1 LRRASKK
8 FWLLV
13 SLAAVVAASA
23 MQGGWGAGGPKRVN
37 ELTLAGARPG
47 RDRIQ
52 DADRAN
58 REYVHNYRREIDGR
72 SPSRAILRGESV
84 WFDICHYEQL
94 TISAGADG
102 MIESIEIGRLP
113 AAIDANCE
121 ANLQPNLW
129 VTGRGLRSRDRC
141 TRIEEIYGKA
151 ESRSPSVKGSDKLEL
166 YLYTFDWAGPDVPQ
180 VMEVSCDAATQT
192 VTEITLAASSL

>member
-13 SLAAVVAASA
+13 SAVVAIAA
-23 MQGGWGAGGPKRVN
+23 LTMQGGWGASGPKRVN
-37 ELTLAGARPG
+37 ELTLAG
-47 RDRIQ
+47 
-52 DADRAN
+52 
-58 REYVHNYRREIDGR
+58 
-72 SPSRAILRGESV
+72 
-84 WFDICHYEQL
+84 
-94 TISAGADG
+94 
-102 MIESIEIGRLP
+102 
-113 AAIDANCE
+113 
-121 ANLQPNLW
+121 LQPGKDAVEKADVRFGAELKTKTPDDSNSYSWHPGCPMDDLIIEVGANGLIRNITVAISHLTDHMTVDCSDRGVSRKFRSRTGSGRNL
-129 VTGRGLRSRDRC
+129 LLRDRC
-141 TRIEEIYGKA
+141 GRIEEIYGKA

>member
-1 LRRASKK
+1 LRRASKR

-13 SLAAVVAASA
+13 SVVVAVAAVA

-37 ELTLAGARPG
+37 ELTLAGLQPG
-47 RDRIQ
+47 K
-52 DADRAN
+52 DALDKASKKFGKDSN
-58 REYVHNYRREIDGR
+58 TKASDDPNAHSWLVNCPSDDLVIEAGPNEIIRNVTVSVSHVADHMNFEC
-72 SPSRAILRGESV
+72 SPRGESRK
-84 WFDICHYEQL
+84 FR
-94 TISAGADG
+94 SR
-102 MIESIEIGRLP
+102 IGS
-113 AAIDANCE
+113 
-121 ANLQPNLW
+121 
-129 VTGRGLRSRDRC
+129 GRDLLLRDRC
-141 TRIEEIYGKA
+141 GRIEEIYGKP